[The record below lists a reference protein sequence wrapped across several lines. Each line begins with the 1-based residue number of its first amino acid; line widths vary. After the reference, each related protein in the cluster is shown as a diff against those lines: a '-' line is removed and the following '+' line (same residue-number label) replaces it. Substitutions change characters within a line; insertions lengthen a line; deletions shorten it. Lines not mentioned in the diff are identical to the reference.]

1 MNPLIP
7 ALSALQQTVW
17 VSLSALPGHL
27 PLLLG
32 NAAAEAE
39 EKAPPVIDIDGT
51 VVVQFAIFLVLYFI
65 LKSFFFDPYLKMRA
79 DRDRGISGVRDEAD
93 AMTRRAHELGQDYQR
108 RMQAAR
114 AQADEERARLRNQG
128 LERERDLLA
137 ETRAV
142 AQARVGSIR
151 QQIAQQAKAAEQ
163 QLAAQAQP
171 LARRVARQLLG
182 REV

>member
-93 AMTRRAHELGQDYQR
+93 ALTKRAHELGQEYQR

-114 AQADEERARLRNQG
+114 AQADEERARL
-128 LERERDLLA
+128 L
-137 ETRAV
+137 
-142 AQARVGSIR
+142 
-151 QQIAQQAKAAEQ
+151 AAELLSRSPDVILASASSSTAALIVMYREM
-163 QLAAQAQP
+163 QLQA
-171 LARRVARQLLG
+171 G
-182 REV
+182 H